1 MKLSLPVRT
10 GWGVMPDHSPR
21 DRRAGRARFIP
32 ESECLESR
40 RLLSKGAQ
48 PVHADLLTPPPAEVA
63 NATAVLETR
72 AGPDFQK
79 LSADLQQ
86 IESASVVRP
95 GQFALLEYD
104 ATTIDLAIKSSGH
117 SQSQV
122 SQQLDAL
129 QNVLDQS
136 FLAAS
141 FKGSGWTE
149 LEQKVSAD
157 LYGVVVNYVLTQSQ
171 VAATTPNGVI
181 SNVFIQNTFDQ
192 MKTIAREAHVTAA
205 EHVLIQSDEQAIIKD
220 LGPSPVM
227 NLGGA
232 APRDPLTV
240 YLDSQVPNFV
250 HKR

>member
-1 MKLSLPVRT
+1 M
-10 GWGVMPDHSPR
+10 
-21 DRRAGRARFIP
+21 
-32 ESECLESR
+32 ESR
-40 RLLSKGAQ
+40 RLLSKAVHQ
-48 PVHADLLTPPPAEVA
+48 LHADLLTPPPAEVA

-72 AGPDFQK
+72 ASQDFQK

-86 IESASVVRP
+86 VEQASRVRP

-104 ATTIDLAIKSSGH
+104 ATTIDLAIKSAGI
-117 SQSQV
+117 SQRQS

-136 FLAAS
+136 FLAAG

-157 LYGVVVNYVLTQSQ
+157 LNGVVVNYVLSQSQ
-171 VAATTPNGVI
+171 VAATTPHGAI
-181 SNVFIQNTFDQ
+181 SNIFIQDTFDQ
-192 MKTIAREAHVTAA
+192 MKMIAREAHVTAA
-205 EHVLIQSDEQAIIKD
+205 EHALIQTDEQAILKD
-220 LGPSPVM
+220 LGPAPVM

-240 YLDSQVPNFV
+240 YVDSQVPNFV